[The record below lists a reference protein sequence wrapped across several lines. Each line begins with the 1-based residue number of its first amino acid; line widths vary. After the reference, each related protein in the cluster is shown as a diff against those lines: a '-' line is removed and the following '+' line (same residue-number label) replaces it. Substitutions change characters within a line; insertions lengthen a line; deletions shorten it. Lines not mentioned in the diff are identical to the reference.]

1 MKLFRYIK
9 KYNQKSREFKKL
21 LWQAAWWSLV
31 TECDLHLNKLR
42 FFKKYQHNTQSESTA
57 LELVQKKQLLRMRKV
72 MHLLEHRAP
81 WKPMCLNRAITA
93 KRLLQQQGIETTMHI
108 GFKPREDPD
117 KEIEGHAWLTIQGFF
132 ITGLI
137 PQLPKYNKLK
147 LIKRVGETG

>member
-1 MKLFRYIK
+1 MRLFHHMK
-9 KYNQKSREFKKL
+9 KYNQQSRELKKL

-42 FFKKYQHNTQSESTA
+42 VFKKYQHNTQAESTD
-57 LELVQKKQLLRMRKV
+57 LELDQKEQLLRMRKV
-72 MHLLEHRAP
+72 MRILEHRAP

-117 KEIEGHAWLTIQGFF
+117 KEFEGHAWLTRQGFF

-137 PQLPKYNKLK
+137 PQLPKYNTLK
-147 LIKRVGETG
+147 PIKKVEETG